1 MKKIVYIL
9 FIIALFTSCALK
21 QDEVERIIEDGV
33 EVVLNYIEPFHFKDQ
48 PKKLLLEEEFTID
61 LESEDLAK
69 LGMIDPGSCDVDSE
83 GNLYFMQQ
91 RTSGSFLYK
100 FDKNGN
106 FLTSLGTKGQGPG
119 EIQFPTSLAINSRNE
134 LIIIDSSARK
144 LIILDNRG
152 AFIKEIKLRSNI
164 YAVFPLQ
171 GRKYLI
177 YKSLAIPEAIDTQIL
192 SIILCD
198 SELNEIKE
206 IHRIKIPH
214 MDKLEKINGIGE
226 QRLFQISPDRI
237 YLGDAKEGY
246 EIWMYDLNGNLV
258 RKIRKEYKPAPITE
272 ETKRIYMR
280 RWDRLPMGIREKVF
294 FPKHMPPFQGGFTDD
309 KGRLFIMTF
318 EKGEKSRE
326 YVYDVFNLDGV
337 FIDRI
342 KLDNFGEFGF
352 SVRALHVMAKGNSL
366 YQYREKKS
374 GYKELVVYRMRW
386 KNEI

>member
-1 MKKIVYIL
+1 MNKIVYIL
-9 FIIALFTSCALK
+9 FIVALFTSCALK

-33 EVVLNYIEPFHFKDQ
+33 EVVLNHIEPFYFKDQ

-69 LGMIDPGSCDVDSE
+69 LGMIDPGGFDVDSE
-83 GNLYFMQQ
+83 GNIYFMQQ

-106 FLTSLGTKGQGPG
+106 YLALLGKKGQGPG

-164 YAVFPLQ
+164 DAAFPLQ
-171 GRKYLI
+171 DRKYLI
-177 YKSLAIPEAIDTQIL
+177 YKSIAIPEAIDAQI
-192 SIILCD
+192 IGFILCD

-206 IHRIKIPH
+206 INRVKIPH

-226 QRLFQISPDRI
+226 RVLFQISPDRI

-246 EIWMYDLNGNLV
+246 EIWMYNLNGNLV
-258 RKIRKEYKPAPITE
+258 RKIRKEYKPVPISE
-272 ETKRIYMR
+272 ETKRLYMR
-280 RWDRLPMGIREKVF
+280 RWDRLPMEIREKVF

-366 YQYREKKS
+366 YQYREKES
-374 GYKELVVYRMRW
+374 GYKELVVYKMEW